1 VDNYIFDGADTE
13 HVKIVISRFGH
24 VIWLL
29 CLHF

>member
-24 VIWLL
+24 VIWLTL
-29 CLHF
+29 I